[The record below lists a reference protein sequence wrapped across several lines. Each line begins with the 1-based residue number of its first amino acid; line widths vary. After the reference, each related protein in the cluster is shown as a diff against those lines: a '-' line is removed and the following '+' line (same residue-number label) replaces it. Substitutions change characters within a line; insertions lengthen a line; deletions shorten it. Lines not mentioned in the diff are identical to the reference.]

1 MLRVTSD
8 QYLPLHLRQVFED
21 LWSTFASL
29 NTEFTASLTEILRWR
44 LKTSSVQ
51 SSLSWSFMCKY
62 GKSGWV
68 FSDGGAWSPAFT
80 SVTFMS
86 SMMLYVTC
94 SWLVEGACWECLS
107 VSVDQMK
114 FAFNAWTSLFHEGKE
129 TRSLAQKP
137 NFARSWRTVK
147 ALILESYI
155 KIIRISILSS
165 ILYTIYTCISILHS
179 RYSNQNT
186 LDNWYIH
193 NTNISVVYYL
203 SILSQF
209 LEMCLNLWHS
219 CFLEFVQ
226 SVLVRFFLIFV
237 EAFVLLNKYWSNW
250 SNMISCIARYGLK
263 VSKYSNSMNW
273 R

>member
-107 VSVDQMK
+107 VSVDRWSLPSMPGRHSSMRAK
-114 FAFNAWTSLFHEGKE
+114 RRAAWHKSRTLHEAD
-129 TRSLAQKP
+129 AQ
-137 NFARSWRTVK
+137 WR
-147 ALILESYI
+147 
-155 KIIRISILSS
+155 
-165 ILYTIYTCISILHS
+165 H
-179 RYSNQNT
+179 
-186 LDNWYIH
+186 W
-193 NTNISVVYYL
+193 
-203 SILSQF
+203 F
-209 LEMCLNLWHS
+209 
-219 CFLEFVQ
+219 
-226 SVLVRFFLIFV
+226 
-237 EAFVLLNKYWSNW
+237 
-250 SNMISCIARYGLK
+250 
-263 VSKYSNSMNW
+263 
-273 R
+273 